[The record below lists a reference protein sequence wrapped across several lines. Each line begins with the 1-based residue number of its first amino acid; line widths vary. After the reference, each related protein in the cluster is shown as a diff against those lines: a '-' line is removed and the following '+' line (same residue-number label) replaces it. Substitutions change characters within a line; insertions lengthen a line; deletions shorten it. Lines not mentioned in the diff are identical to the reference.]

1 MLKRCKAIVIA
12 VFLGLVC
19 PALMISMLNKGQG
32 DVQPTIVEST
42 ANNHETNALPL
53 QISVLQ
59 SDGTIMMMDMNDY
72 LTCVVLREMP
82 ASFETEALK
91 AQAVVART
99 YALRRF
105 EFGGKHAGAAVCTD
119 SDCCQGYYDTQ
130 EYLSNNGN
138 ADNIKKIQ
146 EAVSLTDNLVLV
158 YNGQLIDATY
168 FSCSGGRTEDAKAV
182 WGADI
187 PYLQSTQ
194 SPGEENAKH
203 YVDSVAF
210 KANEFVERLGIKSD
224 RLNKLRIGSITYTS
238 GGGVDTIEV
247 CGERFKGTELREMLA
262 LRSTAF
268 AIRIV
273 GDTVTIT
280 TKGFGHRVGMSQY
293 GADAM
298 AVSGATF
305 PDILAHYYQGTQL
318 VTYQS
323 N

>member
-1 MLKRCKAIVIA
+1 MLKRSKAIIIA

-19 PALMISMLNKGQG
+19 PTLMMTLLNEGHTEMQ
-32 DVQPTIVEST
+32 QATEEST
-42 ANNHETNALPL
+42 AISQNKEVSPL

-59 SDGTIMMMDMNDY
+59 NDGSIELMNMNDY

-99 YALRRF
+99 YALRRV
-105 EFGGKHAGAAVCTD
+105 EFGGKHTGAAVCTD
-119 SDCCQGYYDTQ
+119 SGCCQGYYDA
-130 EYLSNNGN
+130 ELYLKDTGN
-138 ADNIKKIQ
+138 SDAIKRVR
-146 EAVSLTDNLVLV
+146 EAVNLTDNLVLV
-158 YNGQLIDATY
+158 YNGKLIDATY
-168 FSCSGGRTEDAKAV
+168 FSCSGGRTEDAEAV
-182 WGADI
+182 WGTDI
-187 PYLQSTQ
+187 PYLRSTQ

-203 YVDSVAF
+203 FVDSVTFNADRF
-210 KANEFVERLGIKSD
+210 INELGIKLD
-224 RLNKLRIGSITYTS
+224 KNHDLCIGDITYTP
-238 GGGVDTIEV
+238 GGGVETIEI
-247 CGERFKGTELREMLA
+247 CAERFTGTDLRKILG

-268 AIRIV
+268 AIRVV

-280 TKGFGHRVGMSQY
+280 TKGYGHRVGMSQY

-318 VTYQS
+318 VAYRS

>member
-12 VFLGLVC
+12 VFLGFVC